1 MSVIRSIFHY
11 IFLISNVGSDN
22 ILNNPS
28 KISGKYITKSIEGT
42 SSKTVI
48 QEIMNCLANV
58 LSVYMRSRNNGMKPT
73 RSKMLELSIA
83 ISFKNK

>member
-1 MSVIRSIFHY
+1 MNISY
-11 IFLISNVGSDN
+11 IFFISNVGSDN

-48 QEIMNCLANV
+48 HEIMNCFANL

-73 RSKMLELSIA
+73 RSKI
-83 ISFKNK
+83 I

>member
-1 MSVIRSIFHY
+1 MYIIYYLHIFTN

-28 KISGKYITKSIEGT
+28 KISGKYTTKSIEGT

-48 QEIMNCLANV
+48 HDIMNCFANI
-58 LSVYMRSRNNGMKPT
+58 LSV
-73 RSKMLELSIA
+73 
-83 ISFKNK
+83 